1 MPAKKANK
9 VRRRFTI
16 RMRTCETIE
25 DAMDGLLALAALKH
39 GVFVPLDEVKRDMAW
54 LDADLVTGADRGWME
69 SDLSGLGG
77 FEPYDFSGI
86 NPDTYGK
93 PVR

>member
-16 RMRTCETIE
+16 RMRTCEAIE
-25 DAMDGLLALAALKH
+25 DSMDGLLALAALKH
-39 GVFVPLDEVKRDMAW
+39 SVFVPWDEVRRDMAW
-54 LDADLVTGADRGWME
+54 LN
-69 SDLSGLGG
+69 
-77 FEPYDFSGI
+77 SGI
-86 NPDTYGK
+86 NPDTEGK